1 MKIVHFA
8 SCTGHGGDVTAI
20 LRWGTGQV
28 GLGHQVQVL
37 ASWTEHTK
45 MFVERCREAGVPA
58 EEMPEIPLLDPDPAP
73 KHAWKLWRRLAAQ
86 KADVVHM
93 HTGEAAMRVAD
104 VWAAQALGPR
114 VVKVVTPQG
123 GRWFGEGHSTRWNK
137 TVGKIDGVIS
147 PSAFARDF
155 QLTAG
160 LPEEKVCVVHNAID
174 IAAIDAG
181 SRTTVRDEL
190 GLKDDQELVLFFA
203 RLDPVKH
210 PLDAINAFAEVA
222 GDFPSAVL
230 AMAGI
235 GTMEEECRAR
245 VNEKGLGARVRFLG
259 HRTDVADCL
268 AAADIFILPT
278 EWENFSLSLL
288 EAMAASLAIVTTPA
302 GGNLEAVTDGETAWV
317 AETRDVSRM
326 AEGFRLFLAHPKE
339 RAAFGQRARE
349 QVASSFTSEAA
360 ARKLIEA
367 YHAFGRTMVG
377 TRKLEGLG

>member
-20 LRWGTGQV
+20 LRWGTGQI

-58 EEMPEIPLLDPDPAP
+58 EELPEIPLLDPDSAA
-73 KHAWKLWRRLAAQ
+73 KHAWKLWRRLVRE

-123 GRWFGEGHSTRWNK
+123 GRWFGEGHAARWKK
-137 TVGKIDGVIS
+137 TVDKIDGVIS
-147 PSAFARDF
+147 PSGFAREF

-160 LPEEKVCVVHNAID
+160 LPEEKVRVVHNAID
-174 IAAIDAG
+174 IEAIDAG
-181 SRTTVRDEL
+181 RRETVRTEL
-190 GLKDDQELVLFFA
+190 GLAEDQELVLFFA

-210 PLDAINAFAEVA
+210 PLDAIDAFAEVA
-222 GDFPSAVL
+222 GEFPSAVL

-235 GTMEEECRAR
+235 GTLEEKCRAR
-245 VNEKGLGARVRFLG
+245 VDEKGLGARVRFLG

-302 GGNLEAVTDGETAWV
+302 GGNLEAVTDGDTAWI
-317 AETRDVSRM
+317 ADTSDVGRM
-326 AEGFRLFLAHPKE
+326 AEGFRHFLAYPKE
-339 RAAFGQRARE
+339 REAYGQRARYR
-349 QVASSFTSEAA
+349 VASAFTAEAA
-360 ARKLIEA
+360 ARKLIET
-367 YHAFGRTMVG
+367 YQLLGRTKAD
-377 TRKLEGLG
+377 TRT